1 MQLGALG
8 SVTHLCPGPGLGS
21 RAFGCLLVPPRGG
34 AMSAEQGS
42 APLRA
47 SVSPSVNRGG
57 WAWPAGVGAG
67 RRGSPGGSARSAS
80 AAGAPSPG
88 SPPPLG
94 PPGGHVRRAPGGQK
108 RQRAAGRAAKLSHPA
123 RGPPGA
129 RRAQLPSRTSRV
141 PRGPR
146 GVRGAAAPFETS
158 PLLGRACSCRAR
170 GWGALGGGWGLGLGA
185 PLPGVPRPA
194 PPAGSW
200 PFNPGAAGQ
209 PARRVT
215 CRRCLRSQ
223 RRPREK
229 SAGTVRSSL

>member
-141 PRGPR
+141 PRGPPR
-146 GVRGAAAPFETS
+146 GPRCGCAFRNVPASRKGLQLPGPGVGRPRG
-158 PLLGRACSCRAR
+158 R
-170 GWGALGGGWGLGLGA
+170 LGA
-185 PLPGVPRPA
+185 WPG
-194 PPAGSW
+194 
-200 PFNPGAAGQ
+200 GA
-209 PARRVT
+209 PARCPPPRSPSRVVA
-215 CRRCLRSQ
+215 L
-223 RRPREK
+223 
-229 SAGTVRSSL
+229 